1 MLKFFDSNSGCF
13 AKYEAFCS
21 HIFNNARFR
30 RKAYSYRRGSKYR
43 KIVCIKII
51 LENGWWEDGGTM
63 HIPYPTP
70 LDSPLAIS
78 YRNHQKNLAYFCHLA
93 PLVMFFFAK
102 RQSQKGGGSMA
113 QLPRS

>member
-30 RKAYSYRRGSKYR
+30 RKAYSYQRGSKYR

-51 LENGWWEDGGTM
+51 LENGWWDDAYPLSYSSGFAPGHKLQKPPKESGIFLSLGT
-63 HIPYPTP
+63 
-70 LDSPLAIS
+70 IS
-78 YRNHQKNLAYFCHLA
+78 NVLFC
-93 PLVMFFFAK
+93 
-102 RQSQKGGGSMA
+102 
-113 QLPRS
+113 